1 MRTTLTETSVSL
13 RLLTDA
19 PFASVSKKPALVRS
33 DGCALVPMVMP
44 ETVWPSP
51 SKLPPNLAI
60 GVHGS
65 SESAI
70 SASSRMYRFAGA
82 ELAVLGGLSE
92 TAQLRL
98 SLDAVGVSLRALAA
112 GEEVARIDRLIA
124 ALTGRQQ
131 AAVFDL
137 PAVPAV
143 FTHAQQAVHRNAVAQ
158 QADGLAGEIR
168 LRIGKL
174 FLRERVGRFVSS
186 TPEVSSADV
195 RPAHSSWSLTE

>member
-70 SASSRMYRFAGA
+70 SASSRMYRF
-82 ELAVLGGLSE
+82 VV
-92 TAQLRL
+92 L
-98 SLDAVGVSLRALAA
+98 SLPFWVASAKPRSCASVSMR
-112 GEEVARIDRLIA
+112 
-124 ALTGRQQ
+124 
-131 AAVFDL
+131 
-137 PAVPAV
+137 
-143 FTHAQQAVHRNAVAQ
+143 
-158 QADGLAGEIR
+158 
-168 LRIGKL
+168 
-174 FLRERVGRFVSS
+174 
-186 TPEVSSADV
+186 
-195 RPAHSSWSLTE
+195 